1 MSKEIKFGEDAR
13 KSLLDGVNKLADT
26 VKVTLGPKGRNV
38 VLDKKFGAPLITN
51 DGVTIA
57 KEIELDDPFENMG
70 ARLVKEVSTKTN
82 DVAGDGTTTAT
93 VLAQAMVNEGMKNL
107 AASCMLI
114 EAIGEGVKQIDRLTQ
129 SRLLIERPE
138 IPWQDVIGIRN
149 HIAHGYFDI
158 DGDIVLDVIKNNL
171 DDLLAA
177 IEYFIAKF

>member
-1 MSKEIKFGEDAR
+1 MTEYTSSNRIVGTLIQIKKAIKQLQDW
-13 KSLLDGVNKLADT
+13 NKDVQT
-26 VKVTLGPKGRNV
+26 V
-38 VLDKKFGAPLITN
+38 
-51 DGVTIA
+51 
-57 KEIELDDPFENMG
+57 DDYYCTPE
-70 ARLVKEVSTKTN
+70 
-82 DVAGDGTTTAT
+82 GT
-93 VLAQAMVNEGMKNL
+93 KNL

-114 EAIGEGVKQIDRLTQ
+114 EAIGEGVKQIDKLTQ

-158 DGDIVLDVIKNNL
+158 DGDIELDVIKNNL